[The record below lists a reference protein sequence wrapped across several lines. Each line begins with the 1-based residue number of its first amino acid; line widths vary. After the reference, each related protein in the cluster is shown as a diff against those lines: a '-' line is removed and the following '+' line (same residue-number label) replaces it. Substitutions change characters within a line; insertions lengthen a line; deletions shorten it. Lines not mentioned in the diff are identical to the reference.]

1 MNATSCAEE
10 VPVERRRHPRTMVQ
24 MLLKGV
30 RLDPE
35 DGEVLDTLRM
45 VDISRGGMGAYV
57 DHAAYPGQKFMLCLP
72 ISEKSGRRNI
82 CATVMR
88 CRRTDDGWRVGLRFD
103 KAAIGE
109 WSGVSTAV
117 MAAA

>member
-1 MNATSCAEE
+1 MNATSCEE
-10 VPVERRRHPRTMVQ
+10 EAPIERRRHPRTMVQ
-24 MLLKGV
+24 MLLRGV

-57 DHAAYPGQKFMLCLP
+57 DRAAYPGQKFMLCLP
-72 ISEKSGRRNI
+72 ISEKSGRRNL

-88 CRRTDDGWRVGLRFD
+88 CRRTEDGWRVGLRFD
-103 KAAIGE
+103 NIALGE
-109 WSGVSTAV
+109 WCAV
-117 MAAA
+117 DRPVVAAA

>member
-1 MNATSCAEE
+1 MNVTGGRGE
-10 VPVERRRHPRTMVQ
+10 VPIERRRHPRTMVQ

-57 DHAAYPGQKFMLCLP
+57 DRAAYPGQKFILCLP

-88 CRRTDDGWRVGLRFD
+88 CRQMDDGWRVGLRFD
-103 KAAIGE
+103 KMAVGE
-109 WSGVSTAV
+109 WCGVSGEGV
-117 MAAA
+117 AAA

>member
-1 MNATSCAEE
+1 MNATSGPVE

-24 MLLKGV
+24 MLLNGV

-57 DHAAYPGQKFMLCLP
+57 DRAAYPGQKFILRLP
-72 ISEKSGRRNI
+72 ISEKSGRRSI

-88 CRRTDDGWRVGLRFD
+88 CRQMEDGWRVGLRFD
-103 KAAIGE
+103 KAAIIDRPVYE
-109 WSGVSTAV
+109 AALE
-117 MAAA
+117 AAA